1 MGFVIEDNPEQT
13 ENWYASGFLTVR
25 VYRTYKVQILDTDL
39 CKALLNISGQV
50 SDEELGMRA
59 LNNNAGRANSV
70 LTLPFD
76 KVRESFLGVPPEKRY
91 NKIEVDIHI
100 LDESVLVVLEDVE
113 VSQYL
118 RP

>member
-1 MGFVIEDNPEQT
+1 
-13 ENWYASGFLTVR
+13 
-25 VYRTYKVQILDTDL
+25 
-39 CKALLNISGQV
+39 
-50 SDEELGMRA
+50 
-59 LNNNAGRANSV
+59 
-70 LTLPFD
+70 
-76 KVRESFLGVPPEKRY
+76 VRESFLGVPPEKRY